1 MFASLVALFGV
12 GVVLVAMIEVQA
24 GVLVVAVAALF
35 KASCFIDR
43 PSDADT

>member
-1 MFASLVALFGV
+1 MLASLVALLAV
-12 GVVLVAMIEVQA
+12 GVVIVAMIEVQA

-35 KASCFIDR
+35 TASCFIER